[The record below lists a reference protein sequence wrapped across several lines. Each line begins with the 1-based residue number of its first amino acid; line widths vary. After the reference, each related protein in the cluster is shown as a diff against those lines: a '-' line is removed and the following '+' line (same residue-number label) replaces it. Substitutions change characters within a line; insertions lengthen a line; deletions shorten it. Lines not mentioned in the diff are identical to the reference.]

1 MSTTPPEVHPQA
13 ARSRFPVLVL
23 GAIGVVFGD
32 IGTSP
37 LYALK
42 EVFGSAHGMP
52 LTEANV
58 FGALSLVFW
67 TLVVV
72 VSSKYVALIMRADN
86 HGEGGILALL
96 ALVVRLNR
104 ENKRL
109 RYVLGLLGVFGATL
123 FYGDA
128 VITPAIS
135 VLSAVEGL
143 EVVAPQ
149 LHPFI
154 VPVSLT
160 VLIGLF
166 LIQTRG
172 TGTVGVF
179 FGPITLLWFVTLG
192 VLGVASMMET
202 PGVLVAVQPIYAY
215 RFFADHPLLSFIALG
230 AVVLAVTG
238 TEALYADMGH
248 FGRGPIRVAWVSV
261 VWPAL
266 LANYFGQG
274 ALLLRRPEAVEN
286 PFYLLAPEWFL
297 VPLVVLATCA
307 TVIASQA
314 VISGA
319 FSLTQQAIQLGLLP
333 RMRITHTSA
342 REGGQIYI
350 STVNWL
356 LLIGVVFLVLEF
368 RSSSGLAAAY
378 GMAVT
383 GAMMVDTVLVGAVMV
398 LLWRWPKPLAA
409 VTVALLL
416 AIDMTFFA
424 ANTLKFFAGGWLP
437 LMIALA
443 LFAVLTTWRR
453 GRQLVIARKKEKAI
467 GRDAFIEL
475 MADGI
480 PRVPGT
486 AAFLTGDR
494 DIAPGAMLHTLKHNK
509 VLHERVVFLTVKVE
523 DVPYVADADLPDIKD
538 LGKSFYRVLLRYGF
552 MQQPD
557 IPRALE
563 LAGRAGLPF
572 EMMETTFFLGRD
584 TVIPTELPGMAMWR
598 EHLFAWM
605 TRNAASAKDFFRIP
619 ANRVVELGSQIEI

>member
-1 MSTTPPEVHPQA
+1 MSTAAADSHPQA
-13 ARSRFPVLVL
+13 NRSPFPLLVL

-42 EVFGSAHGMP
+42 EVFGSAHGMA

-58 FGALSLVFW
+58 LGALSLIFW
-67 TLVVV
+67 TLAVVV
-72 VSSKYVALIMRADN
+72 TAKYVALIMRADN

-96 ALVVRLNR
+96 ALVVRLTR
-104 ENKRL
+104 DNKRL
-109 RYVLGLLGVFGATL
+109 RYVLGVLGVFGATL

-149 LHPFI
+149 LHPFV

-166 LIQTRG
+166 VIQAFG
-172 TGTVGVF
+172 TGRVGVF
-179 FGPITLLWFVTLG
+179 FGPLTALWFGTLAA
-192 VLGVASMMET
+192 LGTASIAET
-202 PGVLVAVQPIYAY
+202 PAVLAAVHPNYAY
-215 RFFADHPLLSFIALG
+215 HFFADHPLISFIALG

-266 LANYFGQG
+266 LLNYFGQG

-286 PFYLLAPEWFL
+286 PFYMMAPEWFL
-297 VPLVVLATCA
+297 VPLVALATCA

-319 FSLTQQAIQLGLLP
+319 FSLTRQAIQLGLLP

-356 LLIGVVFLVLEF
+356 LLAGVVFLVLEF

-398 LLWRWPKPLAA
+398 LLWRWPRPLAA
-409 VTVALLL
+409 VIVAVML

-437 LMIALA
+437 LLIALA

-453 GRQLVIARKKEKAI
+453 GRQLVIARKKENAI

-475 MADGI
+475 MTDDI
-480 PRVPGT
+480 PRVQGT
-486 AAFLTGDR
+486 AVFLTGDR
-494 DIAPGAMLHTLKHNK
+494 DIAPGALLHNLKHNK

-523 DVPYVADADLPDIKD
+523 DVPYVADADSADIKD
-538 LGKSFYRVLLRYGF
+538 LGRNFYRVLLRYGF

-563 LAGRAGLPF
+563 LCGRAGLPF
-572 EMMETTFFLGRD
+572 EMMETTFVLGRD
-584 TVIPTELPGMAMWR
+584 TVIPTRLPGMAIWR

-619 ANRVVELGSQIEI
+619 ANRVIELGSQIEI

>member
-1 MSTTPPEVHPQA
+1 MSTATGHSHPQGG
-13 ARSRFPVLVL
+13 RSRFPLLVV

-42 EVFGSAHGMP
+42 EVFSSAHPMP
-52 LTEANV
+52 LDEANLL
-58 FGALSLVFW
+58 GALSLIFW
-67 TLVVV
+67 TLAVVV
-72 VSSKYVALIMRADN
+72 TAKYLVLIMRADN

-96 ALVVRLNR
+96 ALVVRLTRRNR
-104 ENKRL
+104 RL

-143 EVVAPQ
+143 EVIAPQ
-149 LHPFI
+149 LHPFV

-166 LIQTRG
+166 VIQAFG
-172 TGTVGVF
+172 TGRVGAF
-179 FGPITLLWFVTLG
+179 FGPMTALWFLTIGALG
-192 VLGVASMMET
+192 ALSIVET
-202 PGVLVAVQPIYAY
+202 PSVLAAVQPSYAY
-215 RFFADHPLLSFIALG
+215 HFFADHPLISFIALG

-248 FGRGPIRVAWVSV
+248 FGRGPIRVAWVCI

-266 LANYFGQG
+266 LLNYFGQG
-274 ALLLRRPEAVEN
+274 ALLLRQPAAVEN
-286 PFYLLAPEWFL
+286 PFYLLAPGWFL
-297 VPLVVLATCA
+297 APLVVLATCA

-333 RMRITHTSA
+333 RMRIAHTSA

-350 STVNWL
+350 SLVNWL

-383 GAMMVDTVLVGAVMV
+383 GAMMIDTLLVGAVMV
-398 LLWRWPKPLAA
+398 LLWRWPRPLAA
-409 VTVALLL
+409 AIVGVLLL
-416 AIDMTFFA
+416 IDMTFFA
-424 ANTLKFFAGGWLP
+424 ANALKFLAGGWLP
-437 LMIALA
+437 LLIALA
-443 LFAVLTTWRR
+443 LFTVLTTWRR
-453 GRQLVIARKKEKAI
+453 GRQLLIARKKQRAV
-467 GRDAFIEL
+467 GRDDFIRL
-475 MADGI
+475 MADDV

-486 AAFLTGDR
+486 AVFLTGDR
-494 DIAPGAMLHTLKHNK
+494 EIIPGALLHNLKHNK
-509 VLHERVVFLTVKVE
+509 VLHERIVFLTVKVE
-523 DVPYVADADLPDIKD
+523 DVPYVADAECAEIKD
-538 LGKSFYRVLLRYGF
+538 LGKNFYRVLLRYGF

-557 IPRALE
+557 IPRGLE
-563 LAGRAGLPF
+563 LCGKVGLPF
-572 EMMETTFFLGRD
+572 EMMETTFVLGRD
-584 TVIPTELPGMAMWR
+584 TVIPTREPGMALWR
-598 EHLFAWM
+598 EHIFAWM
-605 TRNAASAKDFFRIP
+605 TRNAATARDFFRIP
-619 ANRVVELGSQIEI
+619 AGRVIELGSQIEI

>member
-1 MSTTPPEVHPQA
+1 MTTAASDAHPQA
-13 ARSRFPVLVL
+13 ARSRFPLLVL

-42 EVFGSAHGMP
+42 EVFGSAHPMP
-52 LTEANV
+52 LTEANIL
-58 FGALSLVFW
+58 GTLSLVFW
-67 TLVVV
+67 TLLVVV
-72 VSSKYVALIMRADN
+72 TAKYVALILRADN
-86 HGEGGILALL
+86 NGEGGILALL
-96 ALVVRLNR
+96 ALVIRLTR
-104 ENKRL
+104 DSRRL

-143 EVVAPQ
+143 EVIAPQ
-149 LHPFI
+149 LHPFV
-154 VPVSLT
+154 VPTALT

-166 LIQTRG
+166 LIQSHG
-172 TGTVGVF
+172 TAKVGAF
-179 FGPITLLWFVTLG
+179 FGPITAVWFVTLG
-192 VLGVASMMET
+192 VLGAVSIVAT
-202 PGVLVAVQPIYAY
+202 PAVLVAVNPAHAY
-215 RFFADHPLLSFIALG
+215 YFFTDHPLISFIALG

-248 FGRGPIRVAWVSV
+248 FGRGPIRVAWVSL

-266 LANYFGQG
+266 LLNYFGQG
-274 ALLLRRPEAVEN
+274 ALLLRDPKAVEN
-286 PFYLLAPEWFL
+286 PFYLLAPDWFL

-350 STVNWL
+350 SLVNWL
-356 LLIGVVFLVLEF
+356 LLAGVVFLVLEF

-383 GAMMVDTVLVGAVMV
+383 GAMMVDTVLVGAVMTM
-398 LLWRWPKPLAA
+398 LWRWPRPLAA
-409 VTVALLL
+409 VIVTVLL

-437 LMIALA
+437 LLIALA

-453 GRQLVIARKKEKAI
+453 GRQLVIARKKESAI
-467 GRDAFIEL
+467 GRDSFIQL
-475 MADGI
+475 MAGEI
-480 PRVPGT
+480 PRVSGT
-486 AAFLTGDR
+486 AVFLTGDR
-494 DIAPGAMLHTLKHNK
+494 EIVPGALLHNLKHNK

-523 DVPYVADADLPDIKD
+523 DVPFIADAECADIKD
-538 LGKSFYRVLLRYGF
+538 LGKDFYRVLLHYGF

-563 LAGRAGLPF
+563 LCRPAGLPF
-572 EMMETTFFLGRD
+572 EMMETTFVLGRD
-584 TVIPTELPGMAMWR
+584 TVLPSALPGMMLWR
-598 EHLFAWM
+598 EHIFAWM
-605 TRNAASAKDFFRIP
+605 TRNAASANDFFRIP

>member
-1 MSTTPPEVHPQA
+1 MV
-13 ARSRFPVLVL
+13 

-42 EVFGSAHGMP
+42 EVFSSAHPMP
-52 LTEANV
+52 LDEANLL
-58 FGALSLVFW
+58 GALSLIFW
-67 TLVVV
+67 TLAVVV
-72 VSSKYVALIMRADN
+72 TAKYLVLIMRADN

-96 ALVVRLNR
+96 ALVVRLTRRNR
-104 ENKRL
+104 RL

-143 EVVAPQ
+143 EVIAPQ
-149 LHPFI
+149 LHPFV

-166 LIQTRG
+166 VIQAFG
-172 TGTVGVF
+172 TGRVGAF
-179 FGPITLLWFVTLG
+179 FGPMTALWFLTIGALG
-192 VLGVASMMET
+192 ALSIVET
-202 PGVLVAVQPIYAY
+202 PSVLAAVQPSYAY
-215 RFFADHPLLSFIALG
+215 HFFADHPLISFIALG

-248 FGRGPIRVAWVSV
+248 FGRGPIRVAWVCI

-266 LANYFGQG
+266 LLNYFGQG
-274 ALLLRRPEAVEN
+274 ALLLRQPAAVEN
-286 PFYLLAPEWFL
+286 PFYLLAPGWFL
-297 VPLVVLATCA
+297 APLVVLATCA

-333 RMRITHTSA
+333 RMRIAHTSA

-350 STVNWL
+350 SLVNWL

-383 GAMMVDTVLVGAVMV
+383 GAMMIDTLLVGAVMV
-398 LLWRWPKPLAA
+398 LLWRWPRPLAA
-409 VTVALLL
+409 AIVGVLLL
-416 AIDMTFFA
+416 IDMTFFA
-424 ANTLKFFAGGWLP
+424 ANALKFLAGGWLP
-437 LMIALA
+437 LLIALA
-443 LFAVLTTWRR
+443 LFTVLTTWRR
-453 GRQLVIARKKEKAI
+453 GRQLLIARKKQRAV
-467 GRDAFIEL
+467 GRDDFIRL
-475 MADGI
+475 MADDV

-486 AAFLTGDR
+486 AVFLTGDR
-494 DIAPGAMLHTLKHNK
+494 EIIPGALLHNLKHNK
-509 VLHERVVFLTVKVE
+509 VLHERIVFLTVKVE
-523 DVPYVADADLPDIKD
+523 DVPYVADAECAEIKD
-538 LGKSFYRVLLRYGF
+538 LGKNFYRVLLRYGF

-557 IPRALE
+557 IPRGLE
-563 LAGRAGLPF
+563 LCGKVGLPF
-572 EMMETTFFLGRD
+572 EMMETTFVLGRD
-584 TVIPTELPGMAMWR
+584 TVIPTREPGMALWR
-598 EHLFAWM
+598 EHIFAWM
-605 TRNAASAKDFFRIP
+605 TRNAATARDFFRIP
-619 ANRVVELGSQIEI
+619 AGRVIELGSQIEI

>member
-1 MSTTPPEVHPQA
+1 MSTATGHSHPQGG
-13 ARSRFPVLVL
+13 RSRFPLLVV

-42 EVFGSAHGMP
+42 EVFSSAHPMP
-52 LTEANV
+52 LDEANLL
-58 FGALSLVFW
+58 GALSLIFW
-67 TLVVV
+67 TLAVVV
-72 VSSKYVALIMRADN
+72 TAKYLVLIMRADN

-96 ALVVRLNR
+96 ALVVRLTRRNR
-104 ENKRL
+104 RL

-143 EVVAPQ
+143 EVIAPQ
-149 LHPFI
+149 LHPFV

-166 LIQTRG
+166 VIQAFG
-172 TGTVGVF
+172 TGRVGAF
-179 FGPITLLWFVTLG
+179 FGPMTALWFLTIG
-192 VLGVASMMET
+192 VLGALSIVET
-202 PGVLVAVQPIYAY
+202 PSVLAAVQPSYAY
-215 RFFADHPLLSFIALG
+215 HFFADHPLISFIALG

-248 FGRGPIRVAWVSV
+248 FGRGPIRVAWVCI

-266 LANYFGQG
+266 LLNYFGQG
-274 ALLLRRPEAVEN
+274 ALLLRQPAAVEN
-286 PFYLLAPEWFL
+286 PFYLLAPGWFL
-297 VPLVVLATCA
+297 APLVVLATCA

-333 RMRITHTSA
+333 RMRIAHTSA

-350 STVNWL
+350 SLVNWL

-383 GAMMVDTVLVGAVMV
+383 GAMMIDTLLVGAVMV
-398 LLWRWPKPLAA
+398 LLWRWPRPLAA
-409 VTVALLL
+409 AIVGVLLL
-416 AIDMTFFA
+416 IDMTFFA
-424 ANTLKFFAGGWLP
+424 ANALKFLAGGWLP
-437 LMIALA
+437 LLIALA
-443 LFAVLTTWRR
+443 LFTVLTTWRR
-453 GRQLVIARKKEKAI
+453 GRQLLIARKKQRAV
-467 GRDAFIEL
+467 GRDDFIRL
-475 MADGI
+475 MADDV

-486 AAFLTGDR
+486 AVFLTGDR
-494 DIAPGAMLHTLKHNK
+494 EIIPGALLHNLKHNK
-509 VLHERVVFLTVKVE
+509 VLHERIVFLTVKVE
-523 DVPYVADADLPDIKD
+523 DVPYVADAECAEIKD
-538 LGKSFYRVLLRYGF
+538 LGKNFYRVLLRYGF

-557 IPRALE
+557 IPRGLE
-563 LAGRAGLPF
+563 LCGKVGLPF
-572 EMMETTFFLGRD
+572 EMMETTFVLGRD
-584 TVIPTELPGMAMWR
+584 TVIPTREPGMALWR
-598 EHLFAWM
+598 EHIFAWM
-605 TRNAASAKDFFRIP
+605 TRNAATARDFFRIP
-619 ANRVVELGSQIEI
+619 AGRVIELGSQIEI

>member
-1 MSTTPPEVHPQA
+1 MSTATGHSHSQQD
-13 ARSRFPVLVL
+13 RSRFPLLVV

-42 EVFGSAHGMP
+42 EVFSSAHPMP
-52 LTEANV
+52 LDEANLL
-58 FGALSLVFW
+58 GALSLIFW
-67 TLVVV
+67 TLAVVV
-72 VSSKYVALIMRADN
+72 TAKYLVLIMRADN

-96 ALVVRLNR
+96 ALVVRLTRRNR
-104 ENKRL
+104 RL

-143 EVVAPQ
+143 EVIAPQ
-149 LHPFI
+149 LHPFV

-166 LIQTRG
+166 VIQAFG
-172 TGTVGVF
+172 TGRVGAF
-179 FGPITLLWFVTLG
+179 FGPMTALWFLTIG
-192 VLGVASMMET
+192 VLGALSIVET
-202 PGVLVAVQPIYAY
+202 PSVLAAVQPSYAY
-215 RFFADHPLLSFIALG
+215 HFFADHPLISFIALG

-248 FGRGPIRVAWVSV
+248 FGRGPIRVAWVCI

-266 LANYFGQG
+266 LLNYFGQG
-274 ALLLRRPEAVEN
+274 ALLLRQPAAVEN
-286 PFYLLAPEWFL
+286 PFYLLAPGWFL
-297 VPLVVLATCA
+297 APLVVLATCA

-333 RMRITHTSA
+333 RMRIAHTSA

-350 STVNWL
+350 SLVNWL

-383 GAMMVDTVLVGAVMV
+383 GAMMIDTLLVGAVMV
-398 LLWRWPKPLAA
+398 LLWRWPRPLAA
-409 VTVALLL
+409 AIVGVLLL
-416 AIDMTFFA
+416 IDMTFFA
-424 ANTLKFFAGGWLP
+424 ANALKFLAGGWLP
-437 LMIALA
+437 LLIALA
-443 LFAVLTTWRR
+443 LFTVLTTWRR
-453 GRQLVIARKKEKAI
+453 GRQLLIARKKQRAV
-467 GRDAFIEL
+467 GRDDFIRL
-475 MADGI
+475 MADDV

-486 AAFLTGDR
+486 AVFLTGDR
-494 DIAPGAMLHTLKHNK
+494 EIIPGALLHNLKHNK
-509 VLHERVVFLTVKVE
+509 VLHERIVFLTVKVE
-523 DVPYVADADLPDIKD
+523 DVPYVADAECAEIKD
-538 LGKSFYRVLLRYGF
+538 LGKNFYRVLLRYGF

-557 IPRALE
+557 IPRGLE
-563 LAGRAGLPF
+563 LCGKVGLPF
-572 EMMETTFFLGRD
+572 EMMETTFVLGRD
-584 TVIPTELPGMAMWR
+584 TVIPTREPGMALWR
-598 EHLFAWM
+598 EHIFAWM
-605 TRNAASAKDFFRIP
+605 TRNAATARDFFRIP
-619 ANRVVELGSQIEI
+619 AGRVIELGSQIEI

>member
-1 MSTTPPEVHPQA
+1 MSTATSNSPPHP
-13 ARSRFPVLVL
+13 ARSRLPLLVL

-42 EVFGSAHGMP
+42 EVFGSAHGME
-52 LTEANV
+52 LTDANV
-58 FGALSLVFW
+58 LGALSLIFW
-67 TLVVV
+67 TLAII
-72 VSSKYVALIMRADN
+72 VSAKYVALILRADN

-96 ALVVRLNR
+96 ALVVRLTRDNR
-104 ENKRL
+104 RL

-143 EVVAPQ
+143 EVIAPQ
-149 LHPFI
+149 LHPFV

-160 VLIGLF
+160 VLIALF
-166 LIQTRG
+166 LIQAFG
-172 TGTVGVF
+172 TGRVGVF
-179 FGPITLLWFVTLG
+179 FGPLTALWFGTLAA
-192 VLGVASMMET
+192 LGIGSIAET
-202 PGVLVAVQPIYAY
+202 PAVLAAVHPVYAY
-215 RFFADHPLLSFIALG
+215 RFFADHPLISFIALG

-248 FGRGPIRVAWVSV
+248 FGRGPIRIAWVGV

-286 PFYLLAPEWFL
+286 PFYLLAPDWFL
-297 VPLVVLATCA
+297 VPLVALATCA

-383 GAMMVDTVLVGAVMV
+383 GAMMVDTILVGAVMV
-398 LLWRWPKPLAA
+398 MLWRWPRPLAA
-409 VTVALLL
+409 AIVGVLLV
-416 AIDMTFFA
+416 IDFTFFA
-424 ANTLKFFAGGWLP
+424 ANALKFFAGGWLP
-437 LMIALA
+437 LLIAVA
-443 LFAVLTTWRR
+443 LFVVLTTWRR
-453 GRQLVIARKKEKAI
+453 GRQLLIARKKERAI
-467 GRDAFIEL
+467 GRDDFIRL
-475 MADGI
+475 MADEI

-486 AAFLTGDR
+486 AVFLTGDR
-494 DIAPGAMLHTLKHNK
+494 DIAPGALLHNLKHNK

-523 DVPYVADADLPDIKD
+523 DVPFIAEADAIDFKD
-538 LGKSFYRVLLRYGF
+538 LGKNFYRLLLRYGF

-563 LAGRAGLPF
+563 LCAARGLPF
-572 EMMETTFFLGRD
+572 EMMETTFVLGRD
-584 TVIPTELPGMAMWR
+584 TVIPTKQPGMALWR

>member
-1 MSTTPPEVHPQA
+1 MSTATGHSHPQGG
-13 ARSRFPVLVL
+13 RSRFPLLVV

-42 EVFGSAHGMP
+42 EVFSSAHPMP
-52 LTEANV
+52 LDEANLL
-58 FGALSLVFW
+58 GALSLIFW
-67 TLVVV
+67 TLAVVV
-72 VSSKYVALIMRADN
+72 TAKYLVLIMRADN

-96 ALVVRLNR
+96 ALVVRLTRRNR
-104 ENKRL
+104 RL

-143 EVVAPQ
+143 EVIAPQ
-149 LHPFI
+149 LHPFV

-166 LIQTRG
+166 VIQAFG
-172 TGTVGVF
+172 TGRVGAF
-179 FGPITLLWFVTLG
+179 FGPMTALWFLTIGALG
-192 VLGVASMMET
+192 ALSIVET
-202 PGVLVAVQPIYAY
+202 PSVLAAVQPSYAY
-215 RFFADHPLLSFIALG
+215 HFFADHPLISFIALG

-248 FGRGPIRVAWVSV
+248 FGRGPIRVAWVCI

-266 LANYFGQG
+266 LLNYFGQG
-274 ALLLRRPEAVEN
+274 ALLLRQPAAVEN
-286 PFYLLAPEWFL
+286 PFYLLAPGWFL
-297 VPLVVLATCA
+297 APLVVLATCA

-333 RMRITHTSA
+333 RMRIAHTSA

-350 STVNWL
+350 SLVNWL

-383 GAMMVDTVLVGAVMV
+383 GAMMIDTLLVGAVMV
-398 LLWRWPKPLAA
+398 LLWRWPRPLAA
-409 VTVALLL
+409 AIVGVLLL
-416 AIDMTFFA
+416 IDMTFFA
-424 ANTLKFFAGGWLP
+424 ANALKFLAGGWLP
-437 LMIALA
+437 LLIALA
-443 LFAVLTTWRR
+443 LFTLLTTWRR
-453 GRQLVIARKKEKAI
+453 GRQLLIARKKQRAV
-467 GRDAFIEL
+467 GRDDFIRL
-475 MADGI
+475 MADDV

-486 AAFLTGDR
+486 AVFLTGDR
-494 DIAPGAMLHTLKHNK
+494 EIIPGALLHNLKHNK
-509 VLHERVVFLTVKVE
+509 VLHERIVFLTVKVE
-523 DVPYVADADLPDIKD
+523 DVPYVADAECAEIKD
-538 LGKSFYRVLLRYGF
+538 LGKNFYRVLLRYGF

-557 IPRALE
+557 IPRGLE
-563 LAGRAGLPF
+563 LCGKVGLPF
-572 EMMETTFFLGRD
+572 EMMETTFVLGRD
-584 TVIPTELPGMAMWR
+584 TVIPTREPGMALWR
-598 EHLFAWM
+598 EHIFAWM
-605 TRNAASAKDFFRIP
+605 TRNAATARDFFRIP
-619 ANRVVELGSQIEI
+619 AGRVIELGSQIEI